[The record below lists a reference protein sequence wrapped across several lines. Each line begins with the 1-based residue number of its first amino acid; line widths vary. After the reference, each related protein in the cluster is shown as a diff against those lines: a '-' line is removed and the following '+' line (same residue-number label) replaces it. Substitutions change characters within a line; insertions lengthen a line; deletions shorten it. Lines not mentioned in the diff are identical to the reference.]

1 MLNLKLSMTKD
12 MIYQITLYVR
22 DKIPGGS
29 ERFTNLLGV
38 EPEENYKKI

>member
-12 MIYQITLYVR
+12 MIYQIIIWAR

-38 EPEENYKKI
+38 ELEEN